1 MHRVTLALLVVVLPL
16 SGCASSLYVLRSSY
30 EEARILWRREPIE
43 RVLQQPDLNAETKH
57 KLQLVLDARGF
68 ARDTLRL
75 RVGGSFTSL
84 TRVDADQVV
93 HVVVAAH
100 RDRLELV
107 TRWFPIVGAVPYQGF
122 FDENDAREAAAALEA
137 QGYDTV
143 VQPSVAFS
151 TLGWFDDPLLSNLLH
166 FDGVSLTSIVIH
178 ELTHNTRY
186 LTGQGAFNESFADFV
201 GYRGALA
208 FFEGRYDTDG
218 AARAHQLWND
228 ALAFSTFLGD
238 ATTRLHDAYAR
249 GIDEPERQRLFA
261 RMQTDFRALPLQ
273 TNLYV
278 DFGRAPLN
286 NARILHYQLYNDRLA
301 LFEAIFEREH
311 GDLAQTIATVLHAA
325 DGAADPFSAL
335 EQQLGGHS
343 ELADASRVLLLSA
356 AASSR

>member
-1 MHRVTLALLVVVLPL
+1 MMVVAMTL

-43 RVLQQPDLNAETKH
+43 RVLQQPDIDAETKH
-57 KLQLVLDARGF
+57 KLRLVLDARGF

-75 RVGGSFTSL
+75 RVGGSFNSL

-122 FDENDAREAAAALEA
+122 FDENEAREAAAALEA

-151 TLGWFDDPLLSNLLH
+151 TLGWFDDPLLSNLLR
-166 FDGVSLTSIVIH
+166 FDGVSLTSIVLH

-186 LTGQGAFNESFADFV
+186 LNGQGAFNESFANFV

-208 FFEGRYDTDG
+208 FFEARGDADG
-218 AARAHQLWND
+218 TARAQQLWGD
-228 ALAFSTFLGD
+228 AQAFSTFLGG
-238 ATTRLHDAYAR
+238 ATMRLRDAYAR
-249 GIDEPERQRLFA
+249 GIDEAERQRLFA
-261 RMQTDFRALPLQ
+261 RTQTDFRTLPLQ
-273 TNLYV
+273 TNLYA

-301 LFEAIFEREH
+301 LFEAMFARAH
-311 GDLAQTIATVLHAA
+311 GDLAQTITTVLHAA

-335 EQQLGGHS
+335 EQQLGGQP
-343 ELADASRVLLLSA
+343 ELTDARHPRDEI
-356 AASSR
+356 ASSLRSSQ

>member
-1 MHRVTLALLVVVLPL
+1 MVVAMTL

-43 RVLQQPDLNAETKH
+43 RVLQQPDIDAETKH
-57 KLQLVLDARGF
+57 KLRLVLDARGF

-75 RVGGSFTSL
+75 RVGGSFNSL

-122 FDENDAREAAAALEA
+122 FDENEAREAAAAFEA

-151 TLGWFDDPLLSNLLH
+151 TLGWFDDPLLSNLLR

-186 LTGQGAFNESFADFV
+186 LKGQGAFNESFANFV

-208 FFEGRYDTDG
+208 FFEARGDADG
-218 AARAHQLWND
+218 TARAHQLWDD
-228 ALAFSTFLGD
+228 AQAFSTFLGG
-238 ATTRLHDAYAR
+238 ATTHLRAAYAR
-249 GIDEPERQRLFA
+249 GQGAYAGGIDEPERQRLFA
-261 RMQTDFRALPLQ
+261 RMQTDFRTLPLQ
-273 TNLYV
+273 TNLYA

-301 LFEAIFEREH
+301 LFDAMFEREH

-325 DGAADPFSAL
+325 DGVADPFSAL
-335 EQQLGGHS
+335 EQQLGGHP
-343 ELADASRVLLLSA
+343 ELADASRVRLLSTS
-356 AASSR
+356 ASPW